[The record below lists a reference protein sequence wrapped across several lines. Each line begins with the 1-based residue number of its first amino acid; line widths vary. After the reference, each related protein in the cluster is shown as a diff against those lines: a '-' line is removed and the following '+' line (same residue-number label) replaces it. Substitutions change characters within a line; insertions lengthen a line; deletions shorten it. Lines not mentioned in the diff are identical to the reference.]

1 MSRETGLL
9 IVTWAVLMVLLA
21 VTVAC
26 ALAPIGPI
34 KSVVN
39 IGAAL
44 IKAGLIYWVFMHL
57 KEVSGFLRIAAVG
70 AALWILLLGGMLYT
84 DIASRI

>member
-1 MSRETGLL
+1 MSRETGTL
-9 IVTWAVLMVLLA
+9 ILTWAVLMALLA

-34 KSVVN
+34 KSLVN

-44 IKAGLIYWVFMHL
+44 IKAALIYWVFMHL
-57 KEVSGFLRIAAVG
+57 KEVGGFLRIVAVG
-70 AALWILLLGGMLYT
+70 AALWIVLLGGMLYT
-84 DIASRI
+84 DIASRM